1 MPCMRRREF
10 VSLFGGTVAAWP
22 LAVRAQQEMLAIG
35 YLSARSREDTQH
47 LLAAFRNGLM
57 QSGYVEGQNVSIE
70 YRWAL
75 GQYDR
80 LPALAE
86 ELVHRPIS
94 VLATTGGEPSALA
107 AVAATKTI
115 PIVYL
120 VGGDPV
126 KQGLAASFN
135 RPGGNATGVT
145 LLSNLLEP
153 KRFGL
158 LRELVPDAATIGV
171 ILNPKYPS
179 KDFALREVQAAAS
192 GVGVQIQV
200 FEASTDDEIDA
211 AFAGISQQHLPAL
224 AIMADAFFDT
234 RREKFVALAARNAVP
249 AMYHY
254 REYVLAGG
262 LISYGIDFADSYRQA
277 GVYTGQVLKGAKPAE
292 LPIMQATKFQLVINV
307 KTAKALGIR
316 ISDNLLSLADEVI
329 E

>member
-1 MPCMRRREF
+1 MPGMRRREF
-10 VSLFGGTVAAWP
+10 VALLGSVAAAWP
-22 LAVRAQQEMLAIG
+22 VAARAQQEMLAIG

-145 LLSNLLEP
+145 LLRKL
-153 KRFGL
+153 
-158 LRELVPDAATIGV
+158 
-171 ILNPKYPS
+171 
-179 KDFALREVQAAAS
+179 
-192 GVGVQIQV
+192 
-200 FEASTDDEIDA
+200 
-211 AFAGISQQHLPAL
+211 
-224 AIMADAFFDT
+224 
-234 RREKFVALAARNAVP
+234 
-249 AMYHY
+249 
-254 REYVLAGG
+254 
-262 LISYGIDFADSYRQA
+262 
-277 GVYTGQVLKGAKPAE
+277 
-292 LPIMQATKFQLVINV
+292 
-307 KTAKALGIR
+307 
-316 ISDNLLSLADEVI
+316 
-329 E
+329 